1 MFFFLSLK
9 GVKNTN
15 LGFPN
20 RAFFIV
26 RFSSLP
32 VFLCSGVG
40 FVFLSS
46 LNWVCTARY
55 ESNFNTRAMH
65 YNKPSRSTDY
75 GILQINSCWWCND
88 GKTPRAKNA
97 CGIQCH
103 GSNAKKDITARVNC
117 AKRIVRTSNG
127 MRACGVLESPMAGG
141 RDTTTWSGRWCLSS
155 N

>member
-1 MFFFLSLK
+1 YTGDSTGPDIRLAQMGLETYIFTPSL
-9 GVKNTN
+9 GN
-15 LGFPN
+15 F
-20 RAFFIV
+20 
-26 RFSSLP
+26 
-32 VFLCSGVG
+32 
-40 FVFLSS
+40 
-46 LNWVCTARY
+46 WVCTARY

-127 MRACGVLESPMAGG
+127 MRAWYGA
-141 RDTTTWSGRWCLSS
+141 LSWAKNCS
-155 N
+155 LTSTLPVWDWYTPSHLG